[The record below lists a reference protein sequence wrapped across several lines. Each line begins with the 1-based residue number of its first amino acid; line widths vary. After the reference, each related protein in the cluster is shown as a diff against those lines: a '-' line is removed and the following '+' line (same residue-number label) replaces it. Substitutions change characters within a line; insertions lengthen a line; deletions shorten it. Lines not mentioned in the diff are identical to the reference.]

1 MHRAESIVRDPKD
14 LAKEMEHIK
23 NALRLHLY
31 PDWILEDIPAR
42 QDEVTEVEDPVV
54 EEKDKTRT
62 EITEK
67 VKKRKKIPVVIPY
80 VKGLS
85 EPIRRVFKS
94 YEVPLYFNQRIP

>member
-1 MHRAESIVRDPKD
+1 M
-14 LAKEMEHIK
+14 
-23 NALRLHLY
+23 
-31 PDWILEDIPAR
+31 
-42 QDEVTEVEDPVV
+42 V

-85 EPIRRVFKS
+85 EPIRSVFKS
-94 YEVPLYFNQRIP
+94 YEVSLYFKIMNTLSQLLVRLTSHPCGPT